1 VKKYC
6 KLKIYSLEVYWYHLY
21 MWFPSV
27 VFRENYT
34 QITTLSIFEDPE
46 RGHFRVNGC
55 IFIENSN
62 HNITKHRF

>member
-1 VKKYC
+1 
-6 KLKIYSLEVYWYHLY
+6 

-55 IFIENSN
+55 IYIENSN
-62 HNITKHRF
+62 HYITKQRF